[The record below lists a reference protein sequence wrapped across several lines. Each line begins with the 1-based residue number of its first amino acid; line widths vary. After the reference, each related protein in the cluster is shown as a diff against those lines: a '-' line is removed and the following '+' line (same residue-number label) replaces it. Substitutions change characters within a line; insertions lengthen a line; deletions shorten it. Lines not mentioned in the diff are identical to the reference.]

1 MPANFEHYKIFY
13 YVAKYGNLTRAAN
26 ALVTSQPSV
35 TYCIQNL
42 EKMLGCKLFI
52 RSRKGVTLTP
62 DGELLYSYVAPAC
75 QQILE
80 GEAKLKEHLGEQHEY
95 VNVGATQMA
104 MLSYLVVRL
113 HLFQER
119 YPQVKL
125 NIVNYNTQQTLGE
138 LKAGKIDMAIITT
151 PFDSEKSFRVVKV
164 KPFRSVLVGGKE
176 YEKYSKRQMYLSE
189 LQELPL
195 ITLSGGSTT
204 YSLFQQFYR
213 TCGLT
218 MKPAIEVAALN
229 LILPVILKNLGI
241 GFVPEEFA
249 KPYLDRGEIVEIKL
263 YERIPERSIC
273 IVSDTNRPLNAAAQK
288 LQDLLECRDIEEE
301 K

>member
-1 MPANFEHYKIFY
+1 MTASFEHYKIFY

-26 ALVTSQPSV
+26 ALMTSQPSV

-75 QQILE
+75 EQIME
-80 GEAKLKEHLGEQHEY
+80 GEAKLQEQLGGEHEY

-113 HLFQER
+113 HMFQEK

-125 NIVNYNTQQTLGE
+125 NILNYNTQQTLGE
-138 LKAGKIDMAIITT
+138 LKAGKIDMAVITT

-164 KPFRSVLVGGKE
+164 KPFKSILVGGSE
-176 YEKYSKRQMYLSE
+176 YQSYADRTMYLSE

-195 ITLSGGSTT
+195 ITLASGSTT

-218 MKPAIEVAALN
+218 MQPAIEVAALN

-249 KPYLDRGEIVEIKL
+249 KPYLDRGDIVEIKL
-263 YERIPERSIC
+263 YEKIPERDIC

-288 LQDLLECRDIEEE
+288 FQHMLECRELEKEE
-301 K
+301 